1 MISNALLSGAGSGT
15 SISVQ
20 MQNMRNPVA
29 VNTPSNSYSFRT
41 ATPDTYGLD
50 SISTG
55 LTITSTEPGNVTINS
70 FIPRFN
76 SEITEIYPG

>member
-1 MISNALLSGAGSGT
+1 MISNAVLSGAGSGT

-20 MQNMRNPVA
+20 LQNMRNPVA
-29 VNTPSNSYSFRT
+29 VNTPSTSYSLRT

-76 SEITEIYPG
+76 SDITEIYPG